1 METGIIHSTVLINH
15 KKLFRMYRDKNGI
28 KLTLENNMFLLS
40 ATKSGNAFTIYSDSN
55 FSSVIGKVESNFLGT
70 EYTIYKS
77 NEQVAA
83 ILYETNI
90 FGLKGP
96 RKMTIILPP
105 VSESCNDLLKKFK
118 QNSDQVV
125 VLRNKQPMWNEE
137 SDSFVLNFEGRVTL
151 ASVKNFQIVPDLD
164 LGISFGS
171 GAKL

>member
-1 METGIIHSTVLINH
+1 MHREKS
-15 KKLFRMYRDKNGI
+15 GI

-40 ATKSGNAFTIYSDSN
+40 ASKSGNTFTIYSDSN
-55 FSSVIGKVESNFLGT
+55 YSSVIGKVVSNFLGT

-83 ILYETNI
+83 ILYETNV

-105 VSESCNDLLKKFK
+105 VQESCHDLLKKYK
-118 QNSDQVV
+118 EDSEQLV
-125 VLRNKQPMWNEE
+125 VLHNKPPMWNEE

-164 LGISFGS
+164 IGFF
-171 GAKL
+171 